1 MGIAKQRNKVVF
13 ASPLRYPGG
22 KTRLASFLA
31 NVIDKNFRKNEK
43 IILVEPYAGGA
54 GASLTLLFAGKVNKI
69 IINDFDKAI
78 YTFWKVAVSNT
89 DYLIQKIR
97 RTEITVNEWRKQK
110 NIFKTPLNQH
120 ELAFATIFLNRTNRS
135 GIINARPVGGMG
147 QNSEWKIN
155 ARFTKQTIIDRL
167 QKIKKFRNKIEVSRF
182 DGIQLLEKLEKK
194 SQSENYFIFLDP
206 PYHQKSKSLYLNYYN
221 DEDHKSLAKFL
232 ETSSL
237 KWFMTYDDVPYI
249 NDLYSKKR
257 TEMVSVQH
265 NAFKSR
271 IGKELMIFSD
281 VVTEAI

>member
-1 MGIAKQRNKVVF
+1 MTKQRNKLVF

-31 NVIDKNFRKNEK
+31 NVMDKNFSKHEK

-54 GASLTLLFAGKVNKI
+54 GASLALLFAGKVNKI

-78 YTFWKVAVSNT
+78 YTFWQVAVSGT
-89 DYLIQKIR
+89 DDLIQKIL
-97 RTEITVNEWRKQK
+97 RTEITVDEWRKQK
-110 NIFKTPLNQH
+110 NIYETTRNDYK
-120 ELAFATIFLNRTNRS
+120 LAFATIFLNRTNRS
-135 GIINARPVGGMG
+135 GILNARPVGGMG

-167 QKIKKFRNKIEVSRF
+167 KKIKKFRNKIEVSKF
-182 DGIQLLEKLEKK
+182 DGVQLLDKLEKM
-194 SQSENYFIFLDP
+194 SQAESYFIFLDP
-206 PYHQKSKSLYLNYYN
+206 PYYQKGKSLYLNHYN
-221 DEDHKSLAKFL
+221 DEDHKSLANFL

-265 NAFKSR
+265 NAFKFR
-271 IGKELMIFSD
+271 IGREIRIFSD
-281 VVTEAI
+281 NVLK

>member
-1 MGIAKQRNKVVF
+1 MTKQRDKQVF

-31 NVIDKNFRKNEK
+31 KVIDKNFSKTEK

-78 YTFWKVAVSNT
+78 YTFWQVAVSDTN
-89 DYLIQKIR
+89 YLIQKIL
-97 RTEITVNEWRKQK
+97 RTEITVDEWRKQK
-110 NIFKTPLNQH
+110 NIYETTYNDYK
-120 ELAFATIFLNRTNRS
+120 LAFATIFLNRTNRS

-167 QKIKKFRNKIEVSRF
+167 EKIKKFRNKIEVSKL
-182 DGIQLLEKLEKK
+182 DGVQLLKKLEKK
-194 SQSENYFIFLDP
+194 SQAENYFIFLDP
-206 PYHQKSKSLYLNYYN
+206 PYHQKGKSLYLNYYN
-221 DEDHKSLAKFL
+221 DEDHKKLAIFL

-249 NDLYSKKR
+249 KELYSKNITR
-257 TEMVSVQH
+257 EFSIQH

-271 IGKELMIFSD
+271 IGREIMIFSD
-281 VVTEAI
+281 VVAEAI